1 MILSTEILKVTK
13 LIMTSELFR
22 EDGYIN
28 ATKLCQEGGKLF
40 ASWKRLYSTEKHFKE
55 LSEELNIT
63 VDNLVQIT
71 RGNPLKFKQG
81 TWIHPRLGTVLA
93 QWISPTFGLKVSKW
107 IEQWRQVKTE
117 NESEYKESISS
128 ITPESDKVYRE
139 RLIRDKLAL
148 EYSGKVEVETKFGK
162 IDVLTE
168 NMIIEVKTAKSWKHA
183 LGQILAYSE
192 EYKSHKKAV
201 CLFDWDKCMYNVI
214 DIREVYGKYGV
225 ELLIE
230 K

>member
-1 MILSTEILKVTK
+1 
-13 LIMTSELFR
+13 MTSELFR

-40 ASWKRLYSTEKHFKE
+40 GYWKSLQSTKRNVNT
-55 LSEELNIT
+55 LSEELNIP
-63 VDNLVQIT
+63 VDKLVQIKK
-71 RGNPLKFKQG
+71 GNTTKFKQG

-117 NESEYKESISS
+117 NDCEYKESISS

-192 EYKSHKKAV
+192 EYPGHRKAV
-201 CLFDWDKCMYNVI
+201 CLFDWDKCMYNVT
-214 DIREVYGKYGV
+214 DIRDVYGKYGV
-225 ELLIE
+225 ELFVQE
-230 K
+230 

>member
-1 MILSTEILKVTK
+1 
-13 LIMTSELFR
+13 MTSELFR

-28 ATKLCQEGGKLF
+28 ATKLCQDGGKLF
-40 ASWKRLYSTEKHFKE
+40 GDWKSLQSTKRNVNS

-71 RGNPLKFKQG
+71 RGNPLKVKQG

-117 NESEYKESISS
+117 NESEYKESISR

-192 EYKSHKKAV
+192 EYTDHKKV
-201 CLFDWDKCMYNVI
+201 ICLFDLDKCMYNLK
-214 DIREVYGKYGV
+214 DIKEVYSKYSV
-225 ELLIE
+225 ELLIQE
-230 K
+230 

>member
-1 MILSTEILKVTK
+1 
-13 LIMTSELFR
+13 MTSELFR

-28 ATKLCQEGGKLF
+28 ATKLCQEGGKRMNDWSRLD
-40 ASWKRLYSTEKHFKE
+40 STKRHLKE

-71 RGNPLKFKQG
+71 KGGHVTKFKQG

-117 NESEYKESISS
+117 NESEYKESISR

-162 IDVLTE
+162 IDVLTDD
-168 NMIIEVKTAKSWKHA
+168 MIIEVKTAKSWKHA

-192 EYKSHKKAV
+192 EYPGHRKAV
-201 CLFDWDKCMYNVI
+201 CLFDWDKCMYSVT
-214 DIREVYGKYGV
+214 DIREVYGKYSV